1 MVPLKGPSKQTIN
14 TWSYTFQ
21 VCLFTA
27 SCCAPHTLFHRL
39 VSWREQNNTEN
50 PATRASWIN
59 HRVWPNWLF
68 FLFSSSSLNK
78 QLVAKST
85 HTEMHFKIQGECVV
99 SRFHIILCVL
109 LGFSGFF
116 SAYFFNA
123 LPHTRNVWGEKMVGP
138 CTHFLAA
145 HNPTPKNP
153 TSFRLSFRK

>member
-1 MVPLKGPSKQTIN
+1 MVLYFPSLFVHCNLCSTHIV
-14 TWSYTFQ
+14 SQ
-21 VCLFTA
+21 VGVL
-27 SCCAPHTLFHRL
+27 
-39 VSWREQNNTEN
+39 REQNNTEN

-59 HRVWPNWLF
+59 HRVRPNWLF

-123 LPHTRNVWGEKMVGP
+123 LPHTRNVWGEKMVRP
-138 CTHFLAA
+138 PAHIFWLPTTRPQKIPLHFGWASESRTTA
-145 HNPTPKNP
+145 V
-153 TSFRLSFRK
+153 